1 MECDI
6 FIEINSY
13 FFSPFIFYLK
23 IMAYFRYTNVEGV
36 LHRTNGF

>member
-6 FIEINSY
+6 FIENNSY
-13 FFSPFIFYLK
+13 FFSPFILYLE

-36 LHRTNGF
+36 LYKMNGF